1 MSTIPGLKGGLH
13 MANKFKE
20 KFAAMPIEE
29 HDTAAWA
36 NKEDMLPVSNV
47 NIPSET
53 QVRNAKEYVDSN
65 EK

>member
-1 MSTIPGLKGGLH
+1 MKH
-13 MANKFKE
+13 QYKE
-20 KFAAMPIEE
+20 KFLAKPIEQ

-36 NKEDMLPVSNV
+36 NIEDTKPVSDVNV
-47 NIPSET
+47 PSEL